1 MSTIQ
6 YLEISKFLLTYNEE
20 IKIFM
25 EDKKVP
31 EGVDI
36 LLEIYLDRM
45 KENSEN
51 VIEEIINQEKK
62 DGDRLQ

>member
-1 MSTIQ
+1 MATIE

-20 IKIFM
+20 LKVFL
-25 EDKKVP
+25 EDKKIP

-45 KENSEN
+45 KENSES
-51 VIEEIINQEKK
+51 VIEEIIN
-62 DGDRLQ
+62 